1 MLRPIHSRQS
11 SPQTSS
17 LDSEAG
23 PKTEVEPHKTDV
35 SAEVRRMD
43 PLQAVKDAEEPL
55 ALFHAWLAEATA
67 SELNDP
73 NAAALATANWD
84 ATPSVRMVLVKEIDE
99 RGFCFYTNSESR
111 KGRELAANP
120 HAALCFH
127 WKSLERQVR
136 VEGPVTELPASDAD
150 EYFHS
155 RSRGSKLSA
164 SVSRQSRH
172 LESREALE
180 RLVADFGEKFP
191 GEVPRPKWW
200 KGYAIRPERV
210 EFWLAGDDRMHNRY
224 VFVRK
229 IGGWNKELLFP

>member
-1 MLRPIHSRQS
+1 M
-11 SPQTSS
+11 
-17 LDSEAG
+17 DSEAK
-23 PKTEVEPHKTDV
+23 PHDPVEPEGVVDTTR
-35 SAEVRRMD
+35 AELVD
-43 PLQAVKDAEEPL
+43 PLQAVKDADEPI
-55 ALFHAWLAEATA
+55 ALFQAWMTEATA
-67 SELNDP
+67 SEINDP

-84 ATPSVRMVLVKEIDE
+84 AAPSVRMVLVKQVDE

-136 VEGPVTELPASDAD
+136 VEGPVMELPASDAD
-150 EYFHS
+150 AYFHS
-155 RSRGSKLSA
+155 RSRGSQLGA

-172 LESREALE
+172 LESREELE
-180 RLVADFGEKFP
+180 HLVADSAEKYP

-210 EFWLAGDDRMHNRY
+210 EFWLAGDDRLHNRY

-229 IGGWNKELLFP
+229 IGGWSKELLFP